1 MTPFVVPASSSFIGP
16 RLLVKEFLLCS
27 FRYMLAYHWSLA
39 TTKQGMHWLVSPLL
53 LSSHLQE
60 GWILFSPLR
69 RAGISQQKSPEGCAE
84 DQKQVLHITSRAQ
97 VFGFPL
103 TIIRRHHYFV
113 TLVEIRQCLSS
124 ILLNMLSVN

>member
-1 MTPFVVPASSSFIGP
+1 MVPASGSFIDP

-27 FRYMLAYHWSLA
+27 FRCMLAYHWSLA
-39 TTKQGMHWLVSPLL
+39 TTKHGMHWLVSLLL

-69 RAGISQQKSPEGCAE
+69 RAGISQQTLEGCAE
-84 DQKQVLHITSRAQ
+84 DQKQVIHITSRAQ

-113 TLVEIRQCLSS
+113 TLVEIRQFLSS

>member
-1 MTPFVVPASSSFIGP
+1 VTPFVVPASGSFIDP

-27 FRYMLAYHWSLA
+27 FRCMLAYHWSLA
-39 TTKQGMHWLVSPLL
+39 TTKHGMHWLVSPLL

-84 DQKQVLHITSRAQ
+84 RPEAGTSYYKQ
-97 VFGFPL
+97 
-103 TIIRRHHYFV
+103 
-113 TLVEIRQCLSS
+113 SS
-124 ILLNMLSVN
+124 SFWVSIDNYS